1 MGDDATATALRER
14 AAAMAPS
21 PQLHRRLAEEC
32 ERRGD
37 EAAARHHRARAHF
50 HLGKAAYRRNRLE
63 DALREFREAAVHDDR
78 HVATWYRAGEMA
90 YHLGRR
96 AEAVEAF
103 RRVADLE
110 PDHER
115 ALRWLDLLATA
126 AVSGPDGG

>member
-1 MGDDATATALRER
+1 
-14 AAAMAPS
+14 MAPS
-21 PQLHRRLAEEC
+21 PQLHRRLAEES

-37 EAAARHHRARAHF
+37 HAAARHHRARAHF

-78 HVATWYRAGEMA
+78 HVATWYRTGEMA

-96 AEAVEAF
+96 TEAVEAF
-103 RRVADLE
+103 QRVVDLE

-115 ALRWLDLLATA
+115 ALRWLDLLVTATVPA
-126 AVSGPDGG
+126 PSGG